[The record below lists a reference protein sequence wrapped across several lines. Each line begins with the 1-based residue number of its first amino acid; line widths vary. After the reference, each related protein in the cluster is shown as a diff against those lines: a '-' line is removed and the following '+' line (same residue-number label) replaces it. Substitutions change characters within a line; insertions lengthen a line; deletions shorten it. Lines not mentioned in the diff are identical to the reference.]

1 MNESIG
7 YSEALKVATSPSNVS
22 EAQKLFLEIAPITAL
37 NLFVPLIILLGST
50 MVWTIYRDHK
60 YKKIWNND
68 DFWLG
73 VLLMVVSMLA
83 IFIATPYLF
92 VALV

>member
-1 MNESIG
+1 MNESIS
-7 YSEALKVATSPSNVS
+7 YSEALKIATSPSNVS

>member
-1 MNESIG
+1 MNESIA
-7 YSEALKVATSPSNVS
+7 YSEALKIATTPSNVS

-37 NLFVPLIILLGST
+37 NLFVPLIILLGCT